1 MLKKIISGGQTG
13 ADRAALDVALKFNI
27 PHGGWIPKGRI
38 TEEGRLPDKYQLQ
51 EMPTKSYPA
60 RTEQN
65 VIDSDGTLIFSRG
78 EPTGGTVYTRK
89 MVHKHKKHIFHIDL
103 NLATSFDAASL
114 ILQWIDA
121 HKIKTLNVAG
131 PRASKDPE
139 IYEDVFK
146 ILEMAYKI
154 GNYEYWSPPENQPK
168 TVDEAIEWLLFKLSS
183 RDKLIIA
190 NMAKDDLIT
199 LQFSLGTY
207 IGREFGIWSGNR
219 YLLHS
224 CVVVAGDP
232 HLYPDYASTVI
243 IEELWN
249 QLQETHKLRAVK

>member
-38 TEEGRLPDKYQLQ
+38 TQDGPLSDHYNLQ
-51 EMPTKSYPA
+51 EMPTASYPK

-78 EPTGGTVYTRK
+78 DPTVGTAYTRK
-89 MVHKHKKHIFHIDL
+89 MVRKHKKHIFQIDL
-103 NLATSFDAASL
+103 NLAASFDAASL

-139 IYEDVFK
+139 IYEDVFR

-154 GNYEYWSPPENQPK
+154 SNYEYWSPIEDQPK
-168 TVDEAIEWLLFKLSS
+168 TVDEAIKYLLFKLSS

-190 NMAKDDLIT
+190 NMAKDDLIK
-199 LQFSLGTY
+199 LQFNLTTY
-207 IGREFGIWSGNR
+207 IGREFGIWSDNR
-219 YLLHS
+219 ELLHS
-224 CVVVAGDP
+224 CGVIARDP
-232 HLYPDYASTVI
+232 HLYPDYAPTVI

-249 QLQETHKLRAVK
+249 RLQETHKLRAVK